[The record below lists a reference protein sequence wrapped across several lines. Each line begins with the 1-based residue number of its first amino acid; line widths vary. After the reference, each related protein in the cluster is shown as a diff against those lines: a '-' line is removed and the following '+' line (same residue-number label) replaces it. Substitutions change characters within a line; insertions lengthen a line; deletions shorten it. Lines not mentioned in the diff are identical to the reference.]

1 MTQING
7 FKVIGIS
14 VETSN
19 NDGQAMNDLMA
30 LWSRFQTENL
40 LDRIPNQLSSDIYS
54 IYTDYESDYTGK
66 YTCILGLTVSS
77 LDSIPEGMVGREFPG
92 QTVTTFLAEGI
103 LPTAVAEKW
112 QEIWAAD
119 KELNRSYS
127 YDFEVYGERARNND
141 QSEVDIYIGTK

>member
-19 NDGQAMNDLMA
+19 NEGQAMNDLMA
-30 LWSRFQTENL
+30 LWSRFQSENL

-77 LDSIPEGMVGREFPG
+77 LDSIPEGMVGREFPA

-127 YDFEVYGERARNND
+127 YDFEIYGDRARNND

>member
-1 MTQING
+1 MTKING

-19 NDGQAMNDLMA
+19 NNGQVMNDLMT

-40 LDRIPNQLSSDIYS
+40 LDRIPNQVSSDIYS
-54 IYTDYESDYTGK
+54 IYTDYESDHTGK
-66 YTCILGLTVSS
+66 YTCLLGLTVSS
-77 LDSIPEGMVGREFPG
+77 LDTIPEGMVGREFPG
-92 QTVTTFLAEGI
+92 QTVTTFLAEGM
-103 LPTAVAEKW
+103 LPTAVADKW
-112 QEIWAAD
+112 EEIWAAD
-119 KELNRSYS
+119 TELNRSYT

>member
-1 MTQING
+1 MTHING

-19 NDGQAMNDLMA
+19 KDNQAMDDLMV

-54 IYTDYESDYTGK
+54 VYTDYESDHTGK
-66 YTCILGLTVSS
+66 YTCLLGLTVSS
-77 LDSIPEGMVGREFPG
+77 LDTVPEGMIGREFPG
-92 QTVTTFLAEGI
+92 QTVTTFLAEGS
-103 LPTAVAEKW
+103 LPAAVAEKW
-112 QEIWAAD
+112 EEIWES
-119 KELNRSYS
+119 KELNRSYT
-127 YDFEVYGERARNND
+127 YDFEVYGDRARNSD